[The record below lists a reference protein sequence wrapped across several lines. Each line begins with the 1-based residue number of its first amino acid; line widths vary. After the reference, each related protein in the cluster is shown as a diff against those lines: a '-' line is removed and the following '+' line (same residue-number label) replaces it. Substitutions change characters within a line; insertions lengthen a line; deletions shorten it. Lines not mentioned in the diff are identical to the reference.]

1 MAQENQ
7 DTEAAEEVKDIKE
20 SKKFKKPSLKVILVS
35 IIAILLLLLIIGITL
50 IIFSPKEEPIAETP
64 SQEIA
69 APTTQEVTQNQEITE
84 EKEPEV
90 KFDLSS
96 INSQKLNEQLAN
108 LTNKNIKKEAPATV
122 ENEESRRVLEEQKRI
137 EEESLKIEEDMVL
150 KQKESLEEKKAELEM
165 EMQKLEALKKEAIL
179 AREELMKA
187 QNTNIESNE
196 KEKDIQIEQ
205 KPQEKIKQENIVE
218 TKAKEQNNGE
228 FLQLINVAKIK
239 GTLYKKYLDKATSI
253 DPNILLCRD
262 DLNRIELYYGP
273 FSSNEAREILLNKL
287 LKNGFSQAYELEMTK
302 DEFSKRCKY

>member
-35 IIAILLLLLIIGITL
+35 IIAILLLIIGITL

-108 LTNKNIKKEAPATV
+108 LTNKNIKKEAPSTV

-179 AREELMKA
+179 AREELIKA
-187 QNTNIESNE
+187 QNTNIESN
-196 KEKDIQIEQ
+196 EKDIQIEQ
-205 KPQEKIKQENIVE
+205 KPQEKIKQENIEE

-239 GTLYKKYLDKATSI
+239 GTLYKKYLDKATRI

-273 FSSNEAREILLNKL
+273 FSSDEERETLLNKL

-302 DEFSKRCKY
+302 DEFNKRCKY

>member
-35 IIAILLLLLIIGITL
+35 IIAILLLIIGITL

-108 LTNKNIKKEAPATV
+108 LTNKNIKKEAPTTV

-179 AREELMKA
+179 AREELIKA
-187 QNTNIESNE
+187 QNTNIESN
-196 KEKDIQIEQ
+196 EKDIQIEQ
-205 KPQEKIKQENIVE
+205 KPQEKIKQENIEE

-239 GTLYKKYLDKATSI
+239 GTLYKKYLDKATRI

-273 FSSNEAREILLNKL
+273 FSSDEERETLLNKL

-302 DEFSKRCKY
+302 DEFNKRCKY

>member
-7 DTEAAEEVKDIKE
+7 GTETTEEVKDVKE
-20 SKKFKKPSLKVILVS
+20 SKKFKKPSLKAVLISV
-35 IIAILLLLLIIGITL
+35 IAILLLLLIIGITL

-64 SQEIA
+64 SQEVA
-69 APTTQEVTQNQEITE
+69 TPTTQEVTQNQEITE

-108 LTNKNIKKEAPATV
+108 LTNKNIKKEAPAAV

-137 EEESLKIEEDMVL
+137 EEEPLKIEEDMVL

-179 AREELMKA
+179 AREELIKA

-196 KEKDIQIEQ
+196 KDIQVEQ
-205 KPQEKIKQENIVE
+205 KPQENIKQENIEE

-239 GTLYKKYLDKATSI
+239 GTLYKKYLDKATRI

-273 FSSNEAREILLNKL
+273 FSSNEARETLLNKL

-302 DEFSKRCKY
+302 DEFNKRCKY

>member
-84 EKEPEV
+84 AKEPEV

-108 LTNKNIKKEAPATV
+108 LTNKNIKKEAPTTV

-179 AREELMKA
+179 AREELIKA
-187 QNTNIESNE
+187 QNTNIESN
-196 KEKDIQIEQ
+196 KKDIQIEQ
-205 KPQEKIKQENIVE
+205 KPQEKIKQENIEE

-239 GTLYKKYLDKATSI
+239 GTLYKKYLDKATRI

-273 FSSNEAREILLNKL
+273 FSSDEERETLLNKL

-302 DEFSKRCKY
+302 DEFNKRCKY

>member
-35 IIAILLLLLIIGITL
+35 IIAILLLIIGITL

-84 EKEPEV
+84 AKEPEV

-108 LTNKNIKKEAPATV
+108 LTNKNIKKEAPTTV

-179 AREELMKA
+179 AREELIKA
-187 QNTNIESNE
+187 QNTNIESN
-196 KEKDIQIEQ
+196 EKDIQIEQ
-205 KPQEKIKQENIVE
+205 KPQEKIKQENIEE

-239 GTLYKKYLDKATSI
+239 GTLYKKYLDKATRI

-273 FSSNEAREILLNKL
+273 FSSDEERETLLNKL

-302 DEFSKRCKY
+302 DEFNKRCKY

>member
-7 DTEAAEEVKDIKE
+7 GTETTEEVKDVKE
-20 SKKFKKPSLKVILVS
+20 SKKFKKPSLKAVLISV
-35 IIAILLLLLIIGITL
+35 IAILLLLLIIGITL

-64 SQEIA
+64 SQEVA
-69 APTTQEVTQNQEITE
+69 TPTTQEVTQNQEIIE

-108 LTNKNIKKEAPATV
+108 LTNKNIKKEAPAAV

-179 AREELMKA
+179 AREELIKA

-196 KEKDIQIEQ
+196 KDIQVEQ
-205 KPQEKIKQENIVE
+205 KPQENIKQENIEE

-239 GTLYKKYLDKATSI
+239 GTLYKKYLDKATRI

-273 FSSNEAREILLNKL
+273 FSSNEARETLLNKL

-302 DEFSKRCKY
+302 DEFNKRCKY

>member
-7 DTEAAEEVKDIKE
+7 GTETTEEVKDVKE
-20 SKKFKKPSLKVILVS
+20 SKKFKKPSLKAVLISV
-35 IIAILLLLLIIGITL
+35 IAILLLLLIIGITL

-64 SQEIA
+64 SQEVA
-69 APTTQEVTQNQEITE
+69 TPTTQEVTQNQEITE

-108 LTNKNIKKEAPATV
+108 LTNKNIKKEAPTTV

-179 AREELMKA
+179 AREELIKA

-196 KEKDIQIEQ
+196 KDIQVEQ
-205 KPQEKIKQENIVE
+205 KPQENIKQENIEE
-218 TKAKEQNNGE
+218 TKVKEQNIGE

-239 GTLYKKYLDKATSI
+239 GTLYKKYLDKATRI

-273 FSSNEAREILLNKL
+273 FSSNEARETLLNKL

-302 DEFSKRCKY
+302 DEFNKRCKY

>member
-35 IIAILLLLLIIGITL
+35 IIAILLLIIGITL

-84 EKEPEV
+84 AKEPEV

-108 LTNKNIKKEAPATV
+108 LTNKNIKKEAPTTV

-179 AREELMKA
+179 AREELIKA
-187 QNTNIESNE
+187 QNTNIESN
-196 KEKDIQIEQ
+196 KKDIQIEQ
-205 KPQEKIKQENIVE
+205 KPQEKIKQENIEE

-239 GTLYKKYLDKATSI
+239 GTLYKKYLDKATRI

-273 FSSNEAREILLNKL
+273 FSSDEERETLLNKL

-302 DEFSKRCKY
+302 DEFNKRCKY

>member
-84 EKEPEV
+84 AKEPEV

-108 LTNKNIKKEAPATV
+108 LTNKNIKKEAPSTV

-179 AREELMKA
+179 AREELIKA
-187 QNTNIESNE
+187 QNTNIESN
-196 KEKDIQIEQ
+196 KKDIQIEQ
-205 KPQEKIKQENIVE
+205 KPQEKIKQENIEE

-239 GTLYKKYLDKATSI
+239 GTLYKKYLDKATRI

-273 FSSNEAREILLNKL
+273 FSSDEERETLLNKL

-302 DEFSKRCKY
+302 DEFNKRCKY